1 MILNNAQLQKRLDSV
16 KKTTS
21 SNKVIML
28 TESTIEACIEKAGY
42 TVDQVQADHGNE
54 GVIHLIVAFVHESN
68 VQTNEL
74 NQAFHELMLNY
85 STLSRQYQH
94 KTNDHLRVVF

>member
-28 TESTIEACIEKAGY
+28 TEPTIEACIEKAGY
-42 TVDQVQADHGNE
+42 TVDQVQADHRNE
-54 GVIHLIVAFVHESN
+54 GVIHLIVAFIHESN

-74 NQAFHELMLNY
+74 NQAFQELMPN
-85 STLSRQYQH
+85 
-94 KTNDHLRVVF
+94 